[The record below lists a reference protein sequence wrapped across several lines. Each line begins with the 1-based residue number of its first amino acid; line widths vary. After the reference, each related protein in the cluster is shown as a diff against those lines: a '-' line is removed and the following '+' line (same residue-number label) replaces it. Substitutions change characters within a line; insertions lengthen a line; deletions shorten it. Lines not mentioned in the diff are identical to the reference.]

1 MTNRPGRDWTPLGY
15 WADPVPGDGS
25 EVQAFAD
32 IFRKTETSLV
42 SARDALRPVTNGD
55 MIGVRADNIRTEASA
70 VESKLG
76 LVQTRYAAAAS
87 ALQTYGDELVDFQR
101 RSLQI
106 LDSAAGPARD
116 LQSAQGDARWRY
128 AQLLVML
135 PGPERDEKIM
145 DYNRVRARSDALK
158 SEVDQAKAELH
169 RIIEERDNAASTAAA
184 TIRSAVD
191 HSGLNDTPWDMAK
204 EFAAEALDFLDRN
217 ASTIGDVLD
226 RISLGVLAISPLF
239 GLAAPVVA
247 LISRVIAAVGAGF
260 SVYGAFREASR
271 TGDWGKFA
279 VTTAVAIVS
288 IIPMGKVAG
297 KTLSGVAGKS
307 AEKVAVRSRS
317 LSQFMS
323 TVGKGKKLSVI
334 NKLALTDTFI
344 QTKKAQLVKAVV
356 RGNRDVSYRWVSTA
370 LKVVNGLEEK
380 AVEGCIN
387 RFTTWLPRYPPI
399 IIQGTH
405 CPPMAVPA

>member
-87 ALQTYGDELVDFQR
+87 ALQTYGNQLVDFQR

-135 PGPERDEKIM
+135 PGPERDGKIM

-217 ASTIGDVLD
+217 ASTIGDVLGW
-226 RISLGVLAISPLF
+226 ISSVFWQFRHSLVPPHPLWLSSRESSPRLVQDSPSTGRF
-239 GLAAPVVA
+239 ARQVAPGIGGSLQSRQPLRLSPSSRWGRWRARRCRGLQESQP
-247 LISRVIAAVGAGF
+247 R
-260 SVYGAFREASR
+260 
-271 TGDWGKFA
+271 
-279 VTTAVAIVS
+279 
-288 IIPMGKVAG
+288 
-297 KTLSGVAGKS
+297 
-307 AEKVAVRSRS
+307 RS
-317 LSQFMS
+317 LSE
-323 TVGKGKKLSVI
+323 
-334 NKLALTDTFI
+334 AE
-344 QTKKAQLVKAVV
+344 
-356 RGNRDVSYRWVSTA
+356 VSRNSCP
-370 LKVVNGLEEK
+370 LLGREK
-380 AVEGCIN
+380 SS
-387 RFTTWLPRYPPI
+387 R
-399 IIQGTH
+399 
-405 CPPMAVPA
+405 